1 MARPYALV
9 LGEALMDLLE
19 THVDGE
25 LVYRPAVGGA
35 PLNVAVGLSRL
46 GTTVEFAG
54 SLGED
59 VLGRRVRAVLVDAGV
74 GDAGLRTVAG
84 PTTIAL
90 TSFTGHEPDF
100 HFYGEPPSYGQFGPA
115 DLDLARVADA
125 AAVYC
130 GSIALLCAPVLAAAR
145 VAWAVPGP
153 LRALDPNIRPR
164 LLGDP
169 AAHRAVIEDFAATA
183 DLVKLSA
190 PDATALYG
198 AGAEEVARR
207 LREVG
212 ARAVVVTLGS
222 AGALVAAEGTWELV
236 DSPAVRAV
244 DATGA
249 GDAMMAGLIHALL
262 TRGVPDT
269 APAWRAVVGF
279 ATAVAG
285 LVCEAPGGATAMPTY
300 DQVNARFP
308 GLAPTA

>member
-25 LVYRPAVGGA
+25 LLYRPTVGGA
-35 PLNVAVGLSRL
+35 PLNVAVGLARL

-59 VLGRRVRAVLVDAGV
+59 VLGRRVRALLVDAGV
-74 GDAGLRTVAG
+74 GDANLRTVAG

-90 TSFTGHEPDF
+90 TSFIGHEPDF

-145 VAWAVPGP
+145 AAWAVPGP

-169 AAHRAVIEDFAATA
+169 ATHRAVIEEFATTA

-198 AGAEEVARR
+198 ASAEEVARR
-207 LREVG
+207 LRAVG

-222 AGALVAAEGTWELV
+222 AGALVAADDTWERV
-236 DSPAVRAV
+236 ESPPVRAV

-285 LVCEAPGGATAMPTY
+285 LVCEARGGATAMPAY

-308 GLAPTA
+308 ELAPST